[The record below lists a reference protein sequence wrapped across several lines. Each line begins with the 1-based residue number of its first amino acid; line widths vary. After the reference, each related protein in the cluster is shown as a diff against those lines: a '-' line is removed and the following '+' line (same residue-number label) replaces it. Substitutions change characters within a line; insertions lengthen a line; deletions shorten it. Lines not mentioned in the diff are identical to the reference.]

1 MENSLRY
8 QVRSREIVDLVSAM
22 RSGRLTLSA
31 YFQRNLVWRDTHK
44 HDFIDTILKGFPF
57 PQVFLARGPI
67 NVDTMESST
76 CVVDGQQ
83 RLNAIKDFVDDGF
96 PVNGRCFSELSLKE
110 KEEFLKYEVAVIDFD
125 LDAGD
130 ENLKEVFKRLN
141 RTFYSLSTIERIAT
155 EYSASQFMLIAR
167 VLSGDVSRNPSPI
180 EIELSEDFDSDH
192 LANNNP
198 NGFLRDPGIPTE
210 TWVWLRERT
219 EGEYSKLI
227 SGEKVF
233 SHYEAQRKVPLMF
246 VLNVMSTFLGGYY
259 NRNLKV
265 KEYLETYNSE
275 FEQSDIILNKFNS
288 VGSYIQKMNLPEN
301 SIWWNKANFFTLTVE
316 LMFSLDKLAAPEIVA
331 KALTNFEAQLPNQYA
346 LAAREGVNNRPQ
358 RIERGEYFRATVGL
372 GQT

>member
-22 RSGRLTLSA
+22 RNGRLTLSA

-57 PQVFLARGPI
+57 PQIFLARGPI

-83 RLNAIKDFVDDGF
+83 RLNAIRDFVSDEF
-96 PVNGRCFSELSLKE
+96 PVNGYYFSDLSLKG
-110 KEEFLKYEVAVIDFD
+110 KEDFLKYEVAVIDFD

-167 VLSGDVSRNPSPI
+167 VLSGDISRNLSPV
-180 EIELSEDFDSDH
+180 EIEFNEDFDGDQ
-192 LANNNP
+192 LANGNQ
-198 NGFLRDPGIPTE
+198 NGFLRDPGIPNE
-210 TWVWLRERT
+210 TWTWLRERT
-219 EGEYSKLI
+219 DGEYSKLI

-233 SHYEAQRKVPLMF
+233 SHYEAQRKVRDLYTW
-246 VLNVMSTFLGGYY
+246 LTHS
-259 NRNLKV
+259 
-265 KEYLETYNSE
+265 
-275 FEQSDIILNKFNS
+275 QIIEKS
-288 VGSYIQKMNLPEN
+288 
-301 SIWWNKANFFTLTVE
+301 
-316 LMFSLDKLAAPEIVA
+316 SLSRTRGLAP
-331 KALTNFEAQLPNQYA
+331 
-346 LAAREGVNNRPQ
+346 
-358 RIERGEYFRATVGL
+358 
-372 GQT
+372 